1 MVALRSCWC
10 WSVPYGAD
18 RFERTVNCRAAAPAS
33 HMTHRH
39 YSLPVA
45 KPRPRYSGPSRA
57 AALSGGAIVGG
68 IVVILIVLGL
78 VLYGM
83 SKIITDAANT
93 ATSAPL
99 TTGQGAAAPP
109 PSAMARLRSE
119 DGRAPKSA

>member
-1 MVALRSCWC
+1 MA
-10 WSVPYGAD
+10 
-18 RFERTVNCRAAAPAS
+18 
-33 HMTHRH
+33 HRH
-39 YSLPVA
+39 YGVPVA
-45 KPRPRYSGPSRA
+45 KPRPSYSGPSRA

-109 PSAMARLRSE
+109 PSAMAR
-119 DGRAPKSA
+119 

>member
-1 MVALRSCWC
+1 
-10 WSVPYGAD
+10 
-18 RFERTVNCRAAAPAS
+18 
-33 HMTHRH
+33 
-39 YSLPVA
+39 
-45 KPRPRYSGPSRA
+45 
-57 AALSGGAIVGG
+57 LSGGAIVGG

-109 PSAMARLRSE
+109 PSAMAR
-119 DGRAPKSA
+119 